1 MKKKVKKKL
10 NKKGLFVIILTLYLF
25 IMIFYYYFN
34 LPIKNIIIKGNK
46 IVSDNEIISISN
58 IKSYNKIL
66 SLNTRKI
73 KENIKEN
80 KIIKDVKISKKLNG
94 NLLVKVDEQNVLFYN
109 SLEKKYVLENKET
122 MDNLTNSLG
131 IPTLIN
137 YTPNDIYENLIKKLS
152 SVDINIL
159 KMVSEIEYAPD
170 IKNEKTIDKNRFL
183 LKMNDGNYVY
193 INLAN
198 MDNLNKYEEIYATL
212 NENEKGVLNL
222 DSSSNNGIVF
232 QTFDLLKKKEEE
244 QNELS
249 E

>member
-1 MKKKVKKKL
+1 
-10 NKKGLFVIILTLYLF
+10 
-25 IMIFYYYFN
+25 
-34 LPIKNIIIKGNK
+34 
-46 IVSDNEIISISN
+46 
-58 IKSYNKIL
+58 
-66 SLNTRKI
+66 
-73 KENIKEN
+73 
-80 KIIKDVKISKKLNG
+80 
-94 NLLVKVDEQNVLFYN
+94 
-109 SLEKKYVLENKET
+109 
-122 MDNLTNSLG
+122 MDSLTNPLG

-137 YTPNDIYENLIKKLS
+137 YTPNDIYENLMKKLS